1 MGVKL
6 EEEFDLLVLGGG
18 PAGTSGATAAGA
30 LGKSVALIERSA
42 LLGGAGINTG
52 TIPSKTLRE
61 TALMLSGW
69 KSRRLYGV
77 DLSMRGDTTLDDF
90 SWHANNVMSGER
102 ARTTARLDLQGV
114 TRIHGSASF
123 VDAHTVRIIA
133 DDGGKTLVRGEKI
146 LIATGSSPAR
156 LPGFPFDDDR
166 VHDSD
171 EILALREMPKK
182 LVVIGAGVIGSE
194 YAGTFAALGVEVHVI
209 DGRNKLMPF
218 LDEEIADTLT
228 EAMVANGV
236 KFHWKERVLG
246 CDASQPGD
254 VTLTLSSGSTI
265 SCDGVLICSGRQ
277 SNTAQLNLSAAG
289 VTPAARGLITVDCNY
304 QTAIAHIYAAGDVIG
319 APALAATSIEQARR
333 AIAHAFDA
341 PLAGEF
347 ATILPTGIYTIP
359 EVSFA
364 GKSEVELRAEGIQFI
379 VGRAYY
385 LDIPRGNI
393 IGERNG
399 LLKLI
404 FHENDMKLLGI
415 HIVGEL
421 ATELLHVGLVALL
434 SDAGA
439 ELFDRACFNYP
450 TLGDLY
456 KHAASDAL
464 AQHAAQLAAPL

>member
-1 MGVKL
+1 M

-77 DLSMRGDTTLDDF
+77 DLSLRGDTTLEDF

-114 TRIHGSASF
+114 TRFHGSASF

-133 DDGGKTLVRGEKI
+133 DDGSETLVRGEKI

-277 SNTAQLNLSAAG
+277 SKHRPTQSQRCRRN
-289 VTPAARGLITVDCNY
+289 ARGPRADNGRLQLSNRDRPYLCSRRC
-304 QTAIAHIYAAGDVIG
+304 HRG
-319 APALAATSIEQARR
+319 ASACCHQHRTGAKSYRSCVRCPARR
-333 AIAHAFDA
+333 
-341 PLAGEF
+341 
-347 ATILPTGIYTIP
+347 GIRPDFTYWHIH
-359 EVSFA
+359 
-364 GKSEVELRAEGIQFI
+364 
-379 VGRAYY
+379 Y
-385 LDIPRGNI
+385 PRG
-393 IGERNG
+393 
-399 LLKLI
+399 
-404 FHENDMKLLGI
+404 
-415 HIVGEL
+415 
-421 ATELLHVGLVALL
+421 
-434 SDAGA
+434 
-439 ELFDRACFNYP
+439 
-450 TLGDLY
+450 
-456 KHAASDAL
+456 
-464 AQHAAQLAAPL
+464 QLCR